1 MAAERIFYPYPTVR
15 AGWLSLRAELK
26 GDPVGVSQLTHG
38 SIKAEDATEPFEIDF
53 MLEFDPGLVL
63 RDLDLDKDK
72 LDHVQ
77 LVIIESGVHSRR
89 RVRIAE
95 FRLDADTGAAKTVG
109 YDPADCRGDIE
120 VQAFLVYTDRANGVA
135 SGTRCSQSERT
146 LVHFDDFQ
154 APPGK
159 DIEIRW
165 ADFSTED
172 QYADVKDELFVLELN
187 IEPPVLF
194 LNEGLPNF
202 KTTLMSRA
210 RTGPRARI
218 REAQFT
224 LIESQVQT
232 VMISEALGRLIDAG
246 GDEEEID
253 EQLGGWR
260 GRVLRDWAPALL
272 GNREL
277 GIKDL
282 ANKMREHPDE
292 LLLNVIPRQ
301 VQLKAR
307 AGQSFTT
314 LTSELIGRS
323 TSSESDDD

>member
-1 MAAERIFYPYPTVR
+1 MAVARVFYPYPTVR

-26 GDPVGVSQLTHG
+26 GDPVGVSQLRHG
-38 SIKAEDATEPFEIDF
+38 SINAEDATEPFEVDF
-53 MLEFDPGLVL
+53 ILEFDPGRALKE
-63 RDLDLDKDK
+63 LDLDKDK

-77 LVIIESGVHSRR
+77 LVIIESGVRSRR

-95 FRLDADTGAAKTVG
+95 FLLDGETGAAKTVR

-165 ADFSTED
+165 ADFSKEE
-172 QYADVKDELFVLELN
+172 QYADVKEELFVLELDT
-187 IEPPVLF
+187 EPPVLL

-210 RTGPRARI
+210 KRGPNARI

-224 LIESQVQT
+224 LIESQVET
-232 VMISEALGRLIDAG
+232 VMISEALGRLLDAG
-246 GDEEEID
+246 DDEEEID

-260 GRVLRDWAPALL
+260 GRVLRGWAPALL
-272 GNREL
+272 DNREA

-282 ANKMREHPDE
+282 ANRMRAHPDD
-292 LLLNVIPRQ
+292 LLLNVIPRK
-301 VQLKAR
+301 VQLKAH
-307 AGQSFTT
+307 AGRSFTT
-314 LTSELIGRS
+314 LISELTGRS
-323 TSSESDDD
+323 TSSESDDG